1 MGVIVLPTSRAQN
14 SIGVMR
20 ELGRPWPLPV
30 KGPLILLR
38 EGSRH
43 QGARTAVQALWG
55 LHYILNC
62 DIDGKAEAQRG
73 IESCPESHSPPAAKQ
88 LLALGP

>member
-1 MGVIVLPTSRAQN
+1 M
-14 SIGVMR
+14 
-20 ELGRPWPLPV
+20 
-30 KGPLILLR
+30 

-43 QGARTAVQALWG
+43 QGARTAVQVLWG
-55 LHYILNC
+55 LHYTLNH

-88 LLALGP
+88 LLALSH